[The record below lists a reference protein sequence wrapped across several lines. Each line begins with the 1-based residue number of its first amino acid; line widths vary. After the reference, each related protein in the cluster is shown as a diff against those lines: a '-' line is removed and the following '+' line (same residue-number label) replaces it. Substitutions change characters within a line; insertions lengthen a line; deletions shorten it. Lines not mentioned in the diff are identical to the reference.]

1 MSNTPSKLRFATSHE
16 WARLERDG
24 TITVGIS
31 KYAQD
36 LLGDI
41 VAIELPMV
49 GQVYDAGDQVAV
61 VESIKTASDIHCPV
75 SGAIA
80 AINTELVSHPAELN
94 GLPYDQWLFK
104 VYPDDV
110 VELSLLLSADDYAR
124 VVVGE

>member
-1 MSNTPSKLRFATSHE
+1 MSNIPSKLRFALSHE

-24 TITVGIS
+24 TVTVGIS

-41 VAIELPMV
+41 VAIELPIV
-49 GQVYDAGDQVAV
+49 GKVYDAGDQAAV
-61 VESIKTASDIHCPV
+61 VESIKTASDIHCPI

-80 AINTELVSHPAELN
+80 AINTELADNPAELN
-94 GLPYDQWLFK
+94 GLPYEQWLFK

-110 VELSLLLSADDYAR
+110 VEMSLLLSADDYAR